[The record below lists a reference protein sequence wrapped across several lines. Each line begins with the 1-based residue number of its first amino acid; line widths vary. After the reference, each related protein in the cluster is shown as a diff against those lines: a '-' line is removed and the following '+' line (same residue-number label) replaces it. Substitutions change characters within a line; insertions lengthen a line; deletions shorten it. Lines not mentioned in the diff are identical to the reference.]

1 MKHKLWSGL
10 TAALLVTALST
21 APSTHAESLNQQT
34 RQDANETPQ
43 ATDGATPEL
52 SLARESEAVKVGEYQ
67 TCPDTEVSYIGEIPA
82 GIPTEGCEDSASRM
96 ASFPEVI
103 AKIQPHELA
112 GRQAATVY
120 VRNIP
125 VLTFLGNTPLDQSN
139 TVKVGEIDG
148 ETLASENSSANEKQS
163 NQPDPSEPIW
173 RATTLAAQLNQLNRE
188 NLDANTITVSWQAP
202 TNESPEHYTIKVDG
216 KELVA
221 FNAETQLPDS
231 TNNPTEDALQAT
243 NRLRRQMG
251 NAPPLR
257 EIEGRPQPQRLAII
271 PKQFNPLAEF
281 KGMASWYGPG
291 FHGNRSA
298 SGEIFNQDAL
308 TAAHRNLPFG
318 TLVRVTNLDN
328 GTSVVVRINDRGPFI
343 GGRIIDLS
351 AGAARV
357 LGLIHSGVAP
367 VRVEVLGAQSA
378 SN

>member
-43 ATDGATPEL
+43 ARDGATPQL
-52 SLARESEAVKVGEYQ
+52 TSARESEAVKVGEYQ
-67 TCPDTEVSYIGEIPA
+67 TCPETSVSCIGA
-82 GIPTEGCEDSASRM
+82 VPTGSASQ
-96 ASFPEVI
+96 PEVI

-112 GRQAATVY
+112 GREAATVY

-125 VLTFLGNTPLDQSN
+125 VLTFLGNTPSNPSN

-148 ETLASENSSANEKQS
+148 ETLASENSSANDKQS
-163 NQPDPSEPIW
+163 NQPDASEPIW
-173 RATTLAAQLNQLNRE
+173 RATTLAARLNQLNRE
-188 NLDANTITVSWQAP
+188 NLDANTITVSWQAA

-231 TNNPTEDALQAT
+231 TNNPAEDALQAT

-257 EIEGRPQPQRLAII
+257 EIEGRPQPQPLAIV

-281 KGMASWYGPG
+281 KGIASWYGPG

-298 SGEIFNQDAL
+298 SGEIFNQNAL

-328 GTSVVVRINDRGPFI
+328 GASVVVRINDRGPFT